1 MTPFIYSFVSLSIHL
16 FIQTFCLSCSKHFF
30 LMKLCNFR
38 KSINQKAYSLPS
50 PLQGGK
56 KTQNIHILF
65 IAQNDNY
72 KI

>member
-1 MTPFIYSFVSLSIHL
+1 MTPFVSLSIHL
-16 FIQTFCLSCSKHFF
+16 FVHSNILPIMFQALF